1 VKFRAVLFSV
11 LATSAAVAAGCGGSS
26 SSSSS
31 PATASPAA
39 DTSPAAGGGGAAPA
53 TLNVAYDQD
62 LTTGDPAMTG
72 SPGDMNLLINVF
84 DPLVQRDN
92 AGKLQPSLAT
102 SWKLVK
108 PTTWEFKLRSDVKFS
123 DGEPFDAAAVKYS
136 IERIIKNDKSPIQ
149 EIRSVKSVRVVDP
162 TTVDMVTTSP
172 DPLIPDKL
180 ALFAGMM
187 VPPKYIEQHG
197 ESYFANHP
205 VGTGPYT
212 VSSWKRGSSFD
223 LQANP
228 DYWGTKPQV
237 KAVDVRFITDSTTR
251 VSSLLNHEVDLA
263 TAVPPTAAKQVQNT
277 SGLALDASVGLRI
290 YYVNI
295 SAKSGPLA
303 NPAVRQA
310 LSYATDTQALISKI
324 MLSYAT
330 PIAGPLATTNF
341 GHDAP
346 IKPYTYDLAKA
357 KALLAKAGFPKG
369 FTVEFDTQPDIYQT
383 LAQAVSQMWAQ
394 VGVKTKIKVLSPTG
408 FDDKYSNGELPGA
421 WNNGYTMWQG
431 DPTTLIDTF
440 FHSDRP
446 REKYTT
452 PALTKQI
459 DSLQSDTDATSRQQ
473 TMFSVLGDLH
483 ENAPWLYLFQAK
495 DLYGRSSDIKW
506 TVPNMQLLRFNS
518 VTG

>member
-1 VKFRAVLFSV
+1 VKFGAVLFSV
-11 LATSAAVAAGCGGSS
+11 LAASAAIAGCGGSS
-26 SSSSS
+26 SSSS
-31 PATASPAA
+31 TAAA
-39 DTSPAAGGGGAAPA
+39 GTSSSSGGGGAAPA
-53 TLNVAYDQD
+53 TLKVAYDQD

-72 SPGDMNLLINVF
+72 VPGDMNLLINVF

-92 AGKLQPSLAT
+92 SGALQPSLAT
-102 SWKLVK
+102 SWKLIS
-108 PTTWEFKLRSDVKFS
+108 PTTWEFKLRSGVKFS
-123 DGEPFDAAAVKYS
+123 DGEPFDADAVKYS
-136 IERIIKNDKSPIQ
+136 IDRIINNPKSPIQ
-149 EIRSVKSVRVVDP
+149 EIRSVKTVKVVDP
-162 TTVDMVTTSP
+162 TTVDLITSTP
-172 DPLIPDKL
+172 DPLIPGKL

-212 VSSWKRGSSFD
+212 VSSWTRGSTFD
-223 LQANP
+223 LKANP

-237 KAVDVRFITDSTTR
+237 ANVDVRFITDPTTR
-251 VSSLLNHEVDLA
+251 VSALLNHEVDLA

-277 SGLALDASVGLRI
+277 SGLALDASTGLRI

-295 SAKSGPLA
+295 AATSGPLA

-324 MLSYAT
+324 MLGYAT

-346 IKPYTYDLAKA
+346 TKPYTYDVAKA
-357 KALLAKAGFPKG
+357 KALLAQAGFPNG
-369 FTVEFDTQPDIYQT
+369 FTIEFDTQPDIYQT

-394 VGVKTKIKVLSPTG
+394 VGVKVKVKVLSPTG
-408 FDDKYSNGELPGA
+408 FDDKYSNGELPAA

-431 DPTTLIDTF
+431 DPTTLMDTF

-459 DSLQSDTDATSRQQ
+459 DSLQSDTNDDSRKQ
-473 TMFSVLGDLH
+473 TMFSVLANLH
-483 ENAPWLYLFQAK
+483 DDAPWLYLFQAK
-495 DLYGRSSDIKW
+495 DLYGRSSSIKW